1 MILHCYKLQM
11 PLTLYGKDACLFSE
25 LEDRLCIL
33 YQLNF
38 AMNYA
43 YKIIQCTTFIK
54 HYSCVTLCF
63 SLSTVCIEY

>member
-1 MILHCYKLQM
+1 MILQCYKLQM

-38 AMNYA
+38 AMNHA
-43 YKIIQCTTFIK
+43 YKIIQCTKFK
-54 HYSCVTLCF
+54 KRYSCVTSCI
-63 SLSTVCIEY
+63 SLSTVCK